1 LNGLIQEEI
10 KSMLGKN
17 IIRKS
22 VTLFT
27 VAAVWCV
34 YSMVAFAL
42 PKDVTGEI
50 TVSGQVTVN
59 GQPVV
64 SNTTI
69 VSGAVISTAAGSS
82 AVVSLGNLGRVEILE
97 DSSMTLRFSENSI
110 VAMLDQG
117 KARVA
122 NPAGVATTVT
132 TKNATILADTAQAD
146 NFMVEVECSH
156 THVDTTAGA
165 VTMRE
170 GSNDKQVVAGT
181 TGTAGNL
188 VQTGCKPCLRP
199 NSAPETAIAG
209 WPWLILLAAGV
220 AGVGIFLGTQEGD
233 TGLNGGAIIVS
244 PTR

>member
-1 LNGLIQEEI
+1 
-10 KSMLGKN
+10 MLGKN
-17 IIRKS
+17 TIRKS
-22 VTLFT
+22 ITLFT

-42 PKDVTGEI
+42 PKDATAEI
-50 TVSGQVTVN
+50 TVSGQVMVN
-59 GQPVV
+59 GQAVV

-69 VSGAVISTAAGSS
+69 LSGAVITTAAGSS
-82 AVVSLGNLGRVEILE
+82 AVVSLGKLGRVEILE
-97 DSSMTLRFSENSI
+97 DSSLTLRFSENSI
-110 VAMLDQG
+110 IGVLDQG

-122 NPAGVATTVT
+122 NSAGVATTIT
-132 TKNATILADTAQAD
+132 TKNATVIADAGQDD

-156 THVDTTAGA
+156 THVDTTAGV

-181 TGTAGNL
+181 SATAGNL

-199 NSAPETAIAG
+199 NSAPETAVAG
-209 WPWLILLAAGV
+209 LPWLILVAAGI
-220 AGVGIFLGTQEGD
+220 AGVGIFLGLGSGNT
-233 TGLNGGAIIVS
+233 TLNGGAIIVS